1 MGVLFSFGFA
11 ELHDYWILK
20 LLYRSSFLKETG
32 HFVFSRICGL
42 HQPHQKSFSDLLI
55 VLVSFAGASTG
66 LTTGFISSSHVE
78 KLTGNLYKILR
89 PVSSFLY
96 A

>member
-1 MGVLFSFGFA
+1 MGLLFSFGFA

-20 LLYRSSFLKETG
+20 LLYRSSFLKETE
-32 HFVFSRICGL
+32 HFVFSRNCGL
-42 HQPHQKSFSDLLI
+42 HRPRQKSFSDLLM
-55 VLVSFAGASTG
+55 VPVSFVGASTG
-66 LTTGFISSSHVE
+66 LTTGFISSSHVK

-89 PVSSFLY
+89 LVSSFPY